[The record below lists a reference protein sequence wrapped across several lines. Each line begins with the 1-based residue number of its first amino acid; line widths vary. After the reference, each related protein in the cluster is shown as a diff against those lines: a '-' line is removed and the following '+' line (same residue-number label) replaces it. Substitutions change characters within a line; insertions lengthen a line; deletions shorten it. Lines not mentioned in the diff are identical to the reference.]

1 VVEFFLKFEALDF
14 TPFLDLQFLLD
25 RYYVMGDLRDQLV
38 DSMVCAGSIYKS

>member
-25 RYYVMGDLRDQLV
+25 RYYVMGDLRV
-38 DSMVCAGSIYKS
+38 K